1 MPRSGAFNMGST
13 NLKGKLTMRLRCG
26 CCNAFNCKQ
35 AVLEKEHAKEIKLYL
50 KGVSD
55 ENEY

>member
-1 MPRSGAFNMGST
+1 MPRSSAFNVGSI
-13 NLKGKLTMRLRCG
+13 NLKGKLTQRLRCG

-35 AVLEKEHAKEIKLYL
+35 DELKKVHAKEIKLCL
-50 KGVSD
+50 EGVSD

>member
-1 MPRSGAFNMGST
+1 MGST

-50 KGVSD
+50 EGVSD